1 MVSKDSGARINNS
14 MDNATEPFPGQ
25 KVVGNRAKAETK
37 KTNTNTNTNAKTKK
51 RNTCTNTNAK
61 TNINTIT
68 LPFPG
73 QKVVER
79 ALSVV
84 HGEEAQVR
92 MVIMYPYTAET
103 MDVLGNTGCFFT
115 LGLPLKVQSTKKL
128 I

>member
-1 MVSKDSGARINNS
+1 MEYFCLVSKDSGARINNS
-14 MDNATEPFPGQ
+14 MDNATE
-25 KVVGNRAKAETK
+25 
-37 KTNTNTNTNAKTKK
+37 
-51 RNTCTNTNAK
+51 
-61 TNINTIT
+61 
-68 LPFPG
+68 PFPG

-92 MVIMYPYTAET
+92 MVIMYPNTAET

-115 LGLPLKVQSTKKL
+115 LGLPKKVNFGKVRC